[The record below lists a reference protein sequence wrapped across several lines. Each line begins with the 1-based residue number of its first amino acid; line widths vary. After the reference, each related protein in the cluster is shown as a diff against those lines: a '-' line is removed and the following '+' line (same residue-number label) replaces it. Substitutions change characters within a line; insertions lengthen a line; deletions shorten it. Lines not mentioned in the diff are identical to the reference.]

1 MTVDEKQAKEMER
14 KIRRATFDLEDF
26 LEQFQSVKKM
36 GFAQIM
42 EMIPGFS
49 QMKNRLP
56 NGFDEKQLVKFE
68 AIIRSMTPS
77 RAPRPGDTK
86 RPPAP
91 PHRPGQRHHTPGREP
106 APEPV
111 PPGAETD
118 ETDV

>member
-1 MTVDEKQAKEMER
+1 MKKQAKELER

-26 LEQFQSVKKM
+26 LQQFQSVKKM

-42 EMIPGFS
+42 DMIPGLS

-77 RAPRPGDTK
+77 ERHDPEILNGGT
-86 RPPAP
+86 AP